1 MQFYTVECFLLKL
14 VFASISFFGISC
26 TLAFCLNNREFDLD
40 FS

>member
-14 VFASISFFGISC
+14 VFTNISFFGISC
-26 TLAFCLNNREFDLD
+26 MLAFCLNNRKFYLG